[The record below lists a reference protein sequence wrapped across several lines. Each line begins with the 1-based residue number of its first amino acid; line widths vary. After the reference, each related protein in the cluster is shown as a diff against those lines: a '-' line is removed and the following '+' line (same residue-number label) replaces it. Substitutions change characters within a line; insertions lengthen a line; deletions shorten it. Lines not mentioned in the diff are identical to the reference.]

1 MANAIPPLKH
11 KEAFKTVL
19 ADYHPKPSAQ
29 ALFKKLRFVVL
40 SGVAAGGRNTV
51 INYLVDNADYYY
63 IVSDTT
69 RPPKVRDGKL
79 EQDGVQYWFRD
90 ESDMLNEIQQGKFLE
105 AELIHNQ
112 QVSGTSLRELEKA
125 ANANKTAIA
134 EVEFGGANN
143 IVAIDPNVF
152 AIGLLPPSYEEW
164 LKRFR
169 NRESIT
175 DEEFYNRLQTAE
187 KVLQNILTKS
197 YFHIVINN
205 SIAQCAEDIQRVVQ
219 GTYSQEAQALA
230 TEIAQ
235 AMQVSVKRHLQELQA
250 KR

>member
-11 KEAFKTVL
+11 KEAFKKVL
-19 ADYHPKPSAQ
+19 ADYTPTPSAQ
-29 ALFKKLRFVVL
+29 KLFQNLRFVVL

-51 INYLVDNADYYY
+51 ISYLVHNADYYFV
-63 IVSDTT
+63 VSDTT
-69 RPPKVRDGKL
+69 RPPKLRDGKM
-79 EQDGVQYWFRD
+79 EQNGVQYWFRD
-90 ESDMLNEIQQGKFLE
+90 EADMLKEIQQGKFLE

-125 ANANKTAIA
+125 ANANKTAIT

-164 LKRFR
+164 LTRFR
-169 NRESIT
+169 NRETIT
-175 DEEFYNRLQTAE
+175 DQEFYNRLQTAE
-187 KVLQNILTKS
+187 KVLRNILEKPH
-197 YFHIVINN
+197 FKIVINDN
-205 SIAQCAEDIQRVVQ
+205 IKQCAEDIQKVVA
-219 GTYSQEAQALA
+219 GTYSQQAQIRA

-235 AMQVSVKRHLQELQA
+235 AMLLSVERHLQTVDA
-250 KR
+250 KA

>member
-1 MANAIPPLKH
+1 MANVVPPLKH
-11 KEAFKTVL
+11 KEDFKTVL
-19 ADYHPKPSAQ
+19 ANYQPKQSAQ
-29 ALFKKLRFVVL
+29 ALFDKLRFVVL

-51 INYLVDNADYYY
+51 INYLVEHADYYF

-69 RPPKVRDGKL
+69 RPPKLRDGKM
-79 EQDGVQYWFRD
+79 EQNGVQYWFRD
-90 ESDMLNEIQQGKFLE
+90 EAEMLADIKKGKFLE

-125 ANANKTAIA
+125 ANADKTAIA

-152 AIGLLPPSYEEW
+152 AIGILPPSYQEW

-169 NRESIT
+169 SRETIT

-187 KVLQNILTKS
+187 KVLNNVINKP
-197 YFHIVINN
+197 YFHIVINDDVK
-205 SIAQCAEDIQRVVQ
+205 QCAEDIQKVVA
-219 GTYSQEAQALA
+219 GTYTQEAQSNA
-230 TEIAQ
+230 TEVAK
-235 AMQVSVKRHLQELQA
+235 AMLVSVEKHLQVLQA
-250 KR
+250 KS